1 MWIPSRQPCYMLGSS
16 VPYWKLLIARRK
28 TYVLF
33 FQKKKAHRN
42 TSGSFDRWRKP
53 RGRSAYCN
61 LESQLQAETD
71 IDEQAKL
78 YEALGLAQA
87 KLSRTEEAI
96 DALEKACRRKIDR
109 GRLKTDVP
117 LHAQLPPPHETA
129 TMQRSTITWTNGRNA
144 ANRQTTYDQRQLN

>member
-1 MWIPSRQPCYMLGSS
+1 MFSFFKKEKKPTETPA
-16 VPYWKLLIARRK
+16 VPLTAEESQEAEALIA
-28 TYVLF
+28 
-33 FQKKKAHRN
+33 
-42 TSGSFDRWRKP
+42 
-53 RGRSAYCN
+53 N

-96 DALEKACRRKIDR
+96 DALEKSLQAKKSI
-109 GRLKTDVP
+109 GEKTDVP
-117 LHAQLPPPHETA
+117 LQCSACRRRTKRRRCKDRLLHGQ
-129 TMQRSTITWTNGRNA
+129 NGRNA

>member
-1 MWIPSRQPCYMLGSS
+1 MTAEESQEAEA
-16 VPYWKLLIARRK
+16 LIA
-28 TYVLF
+28 T
-33 FQKKKAHRN
+33 
-42 TSGSFDRWRKP
+42 
-53 RGRSAYCN
+53 

-96 DALEKACRRKIDR
+96 DALEKACRRKNR
-109 GRLKTDVP
+109 SGTATKTDVP
-117 LHAQLPPPHETA
+117 LQCSACRRRTKRRRCKDRLLHGQ
-129 TMQRSTITWTNGRNA
+129 NGRNA

>member
-1 MWIPSRQPCYMLGSS
+1 MFSFFKKEKKSTETPA
-16 VPYWKLLIARRK
+16 VPLTAEESQEAEALIA
-28 TYVLF
+28 
-33 FQKKKAHRN
+33 
-42 TSGSFDRWRKP
+42 
-53 RGRSAYCN
+53 N

-96 DALEKACRRKIDR
+96 DALEKSLQAKKSIGD
-109 GRLKTDVP
+109 GYKKTDVP
-117 LHAQLPPPHETA
+117 LQCSACRRRTKRRRCKDRLLHGQ
-129 TMQRSTITWTNGRNA
+129 NGRNA